1 MKYSYIL
8 FLLLFFTTTI
18 NARSPAPADAKLY
31 FITPENGETVENPVI
46 IKFGLV
52 NMGIAPAGVDKENTG
67 HHHLLIDTTVPATD
81 KPIPNDEQHRHFG
94 KGQTETAIVLPP
106 GKHTLQLI
114 LGDFGHIPH
123 DPVVISE
130 KITITV
136 K

>member
-1 MKYSYIL
+1 MKYSY
-8 FLLLFFTTTI
+8 FLLIFLFFTTAI
-18 NARSPAPADAKLY
+18 NARSPAPEDARLY
-31 FITPENGETVENPVI
+31 FITPEDGETVENPVI
-46 IKFGLV
+46 IRFGLV

-67 HHHLLIDTTVPATD
+67 HHHLLIDTDLAEMD
-81 KPIPNDEQHRHFG
+81 KPIPNDDQHRHFG

-114 LGDFGHIPH
+114 LGDFSHIPH
-123 DPVVISE
+123 DPAVISE